1 MGGQVVLGEGLV
13 AQVHVVVEAVVGGG
27 AVGKV
32 RLGVQALDGLRHDMG
47 GAVADD
53 VGYLVGRALVDVPV
67 VVQNLHGS
75 SLPIGM
81 GGDKRDV
88 VRQGLRYVS
97 QRAVTSDLWRLSLAG
112 HEP

>member
-1 MGGQVVLGEGLV
+1 M
-13 AQVHVVVEAVVGGG
+13 EA
-27 AVGKV
+27 
-32 RLGVQALDGLRHDMG
+32 
-47 GAVADD
+47 
-53 VGYLVGRALVDVPV
+53 V

-88 VRQGLRYVS
+88 VRRGLRYVS